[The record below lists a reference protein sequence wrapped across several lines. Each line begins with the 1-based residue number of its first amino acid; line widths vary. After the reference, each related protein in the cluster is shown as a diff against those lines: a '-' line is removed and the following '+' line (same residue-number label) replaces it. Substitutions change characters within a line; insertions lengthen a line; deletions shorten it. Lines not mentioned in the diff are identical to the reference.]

1 MKVSRAAAPSRLR
14 RAGRTAYRLPA
25 ASHPGGAGE
34 DRGPRSGADVG
45 LVEKRLAEIGTGR
58 PLCIF
63 LDYDGTLVPIRQK
76 PGLAAL
82 HPARR
87 RLLERLS
94 GTAFVCVVSGRS
106 LANLKERVGIPGLSY
121 VGNHGL
127 EIRHGGRTWVH
138 PKARTIEPKLEE
150 AAERIEAGL
159 AVFPG
164 AFVERKGVTAS
175 VHHRNMAPRLLP
187 RLKAAVRRA
196 IAPAGS
202 RILLAEG
209 KKVLEL
215 LPNVAW
221 HKGRAVRKVLQ
232 LLKPG
237 PGAALVYIGD
247 DRTDEDAFAMLGRK
261 AVTVRVGSRGPTR
274 AEFRLPDVASVWRL
288 LGRLAAVPERTR
300 RED

>member
-14 RAGRTAYRLPA
+14 GVGRTASRLPA

-34 DRGPRSGADVG
+34 DRGARSGADVG
-45 LVEKRLAEIGTGR
+45 LVEKRIAEIGSGR
-58 PLCIF
+58 PLCVF
-63 LDYDGTLVPIRQK
+63 LDYDGTLVPIRPK
-76 PGLAAL
+76 PGLAVL

-94 GTAFVCVVSGRS
+94 ETAFVCVVSGRS
-106 LANLKERVGIPGLSY
+106 LANLKQRVGIQSLSY

-127 EIRHGGRTWVH
+127 EIFLRGRTWVH

-150 AAERIEAGL
+150 AAERIEVALAGL
-159 AVFPG
+159 AG

-175 VHHRNMAPRLLP
+175 VHYRSLASRLVPRL
-187 RLKAAVRRA
+187 RAAVRRA
-196 IAPAGS
+196 IAPAGG
-202 RILLAEG
+202 RISLAEG

-215 LPNVAW
+215 LPSVAW
-221 HKGRAVRKVLQ
+221 HKGRAVRKVLR

-237 PGAALVYIGD
+237 PDAAVVYIGD
-247 DRTDEDAFAMLGRK
+247 DRTDEDAFAALGRK
-261 AVTVRVGSRGPTR
+261 AVTVCVGAARRTR

-288 LGRLAAVPERTR
+288 LGRLAAVPERTP